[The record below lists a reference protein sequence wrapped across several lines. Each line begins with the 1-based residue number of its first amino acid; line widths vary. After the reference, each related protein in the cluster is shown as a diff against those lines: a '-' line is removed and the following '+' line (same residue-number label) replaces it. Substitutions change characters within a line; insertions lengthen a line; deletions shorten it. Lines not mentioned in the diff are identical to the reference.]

1 MTRTEIITRLCEM
14 VADITNIRE
23 NELKDEDWMVDASL
37 REVTIRIQLALK
49 KMQEKGEKK

>member
-1 MTRTEIITRLCEM
+1 MTRAEIITHLCDI

>member
-1 MTRTEIITRLCEM
+1 MTRAEIITHLCDI

-23 NELKDEDWMVDASL
+23 NELKDEDWVDASL